1 MKKKTIAA
9 LLTFVMLTIP
19 AVSVFSYG
27 ADPGYANPDEELLT
41 ETGEGTGLD
50 AFLPEEADT
59 DYSTGTPWL
68 CSMIDGTVTADT
80 PADPGDDFYL
90 YVNKDKLLSIELT
103 DERPEI
109 GTYADVD
116 DKVTADL
123 ESMFTGEP
131 PQSHDARL
139 VYDLYQLASDW
150 ETRDALGTAP
160 LKKLTDEIE
169 AISSIDELS
178 DYFTEPVNSEPRIK
192 LWRSSS
198 TIDPTHSDRYIL
210 TVNYCLLLRNNSDE
224 YSDPTPSGEAAAD
237 SVGELVKYLLVRTG
251 YSEEEALQKI
261 ENCLKL
267 EGMLASEIPGRKERE
282 DPDFSA
288 SQNQYV
294 TRDELD
300 KIAGAIPV
308 LEELETAQG
317 FPAQE
322 QYLFS
327 CPNYFEKLNEL
338 YTEENLPLIR
348 DYLIVHNAFSEAPQL
363 DYESVYRYRHLYDAI
378 YGDTKETDDEYTL
391 SIASAQLN
399 WAVARLYTE
408 RYLNQEDKE
417 RISGLVDEITEAY
430 HDVLNQADWISDE
443 TREKALEKL
452 DAIDRRILFPDS
464 WEEYGYDGLEFKSAE
479 EGGNF
484 YDAYMQIQKYK
495 LEQDVEAFAGPVDNK
510 KWSALPQE
518 VNCFYQ
524 PVENAIYIMGAF
536 AQGGMYN
543 SEMSDEELY
552 AKLGMVIGHEI
563 SHAFD
568 IRGSQYDR
576 DGNQI
581 DWWTAEDKKE
591 FRRRNDK
598 MIAYYETIHPWE
610 GQDLDGLRLAG
621 EACADLTGMQCILG
635 IVAEKPGF
643 DYDAFFRAYAD
654 MWCTKLKPEFITLY
668 LEDVHPLK
676 YLRINVVVQQF
687 EEFYETYGIREGD
700 NMYLA
705 PEDRIRIW

>member
-68 CSMIDGTVTADT
+68 CSMIDGIVTADT

-417 RISGLVDEITEAY
+417 
-430 HDVLNQADWISDE
+430 
-443 TREKALEKL
+443 
-452 DAIDRRILFPDS
+452 
-464 WEEYGYDGLEFKSAE
+464 
-479 EGGNF
+479 
-484 YDAYMQIQKYK
+484 
-495 LEQDVEAFAGPVDNK
+495 
-510 KWSALPQE
+510 
-518 VNCFYQ
+518 
-524 PVENAIYIMGAF
+524 
-536 AQGGMYN
+536 
-543 SEMSDEELY
+543 
-552 AKLGMVIGHEI
+552 
-563 SHAFD
+563 
-568 IRGSQYDR
+568 
-576 DGNQI
+576 
-581 DWWTAEDKKE
+581 
-591 FRRRNDK
+591 
-598 MIAYYETIHPWE
+598 
-610 GQDLDGLRLAG
+610 
-621 EACADLTGMQCILG
+621 
-635 IVAEKPGF
+635 
-643 DYDAFFRAYAD
+643 
-654 MWCTKLKPEFITLY
+654 
-668 LEDVHPLK
+668 
-676 YLRINVVVQQF
+676 
-687 EEFYETYGIREGD
+687 
-700 NMYLA
+700 
-705 PEDRIRIW
+705 